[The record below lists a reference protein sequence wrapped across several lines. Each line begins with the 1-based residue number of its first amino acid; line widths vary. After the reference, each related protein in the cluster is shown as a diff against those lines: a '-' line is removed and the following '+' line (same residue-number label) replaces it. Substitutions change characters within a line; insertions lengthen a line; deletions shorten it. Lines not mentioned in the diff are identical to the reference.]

1 MKTVST
7 MTKTT
12 FAALLCF
19 TLTACAA
26 AVPPQNLLDARA
38 AYKKAESGAAGTLKQ
53 AELHVAKDSLDKAE
67 SSFAKDGAD
76 GDASDLAYIAVRKS
90 ELAESL
96 GNAEAA
102 RAKKAALEKEAGIT
116 TTAMLENKDGKLK
129 AADAALQT
137 EKDKVAAE
145 KGNVAA
151 EKEKTA
157 AEKEKRLAAE
167 KASADAMD
175 ALAKSL
181 AVKEE
186 ARGKVITISG
196 GVLFA
201 TGQSTVLP
209 GAMSQLDK
217 VAEALK
223 TQAEQHFTVEG
234 HTDSQGTDA
243 VNLELS
249 KKRAEAVRDYLI
261 VHGVA
266 KDAISAVG
274 LGPSRPVADNKTV
287 EGRAMNRRVEI
298 IIGK

>member
-1 MKTVST
+1 M
-7 MTKTT
+7 M
-12 FAALLCF
+12 
-19 TLTACAA
+19 
-26 AVPPQNLLDARA
+26 LLDSLSSMM
-38 AYKKAESGAAGTLKQ
+38 ES
-53 AELHVAKDSLDKAE
+53 
-67 SSFAKDGAD
+67 
-76 GDASDLAYIAVRKS
+76 
-90 ELAESL
+90 
-96 GNAEAA
+96 
-102 RAKKAALEKEAGIT
+102 
-116 TTAMLENKDGKLK
+116 KDGKLK

-137 EKDKVAAE
+137 EKGKVAAE

-175 ALAKSL
+175 ALAKTL

-186 ARGKVITISG
+186 ARGKVITLSG

-201 TGQSTVLP
+201 TGQSSVLP

-234 HTDSQGTDA
+234 HTDSMGTDA
-243 VNLELS
+243 VNQELS
-249 KKRAEAVRDYLI
+249 KKRADAVRDYLV

-274 LGPSRPVADNKTV
+274 VGPSRPIADNKTV

-298 IIGK
+298 VIGK

>member
-7 MTKTT
+7 IAQTT

-19 TLTACAA
+19 TLAGCAA
-26 AVPPQNLLDARA
+26 AVPPKTLLDART
-38 AYKKAESGAAGTLKQ
+38 AYKKAESGAAGTLKP

-76 GDASDLAYIAVRKS
+76 GDTNDLAYVAMRKS

-102 RAKKAALEKEAGIT
+102 REKKAALEKEAGIT
-116 TTAMLENKDGKLK
+116 TNAMLDSKDGKLK
-129 AADAALQT
+129 AADAALAD
-137 EKDKVAAE
+137 EKGKVAAE

-167 KASADAMD
+167 KASAEAMD
-175 ALAKSL
+175 ALAKTL

-186 ARGKVITISG
+186 ARGKVITLSG
-196 GVLFA
+196 SVLFA

-223 TQAEQHFTVEG
+223 TQAERHFTVEG

-243 VNLELS
+243 VNQELS

-274 LGPSRPVADNKTV
+274 LGPSRPVADNKTI